1 MQCSYQLVDDWVDAR
16 LICHLPFTLIGYIK
30 DIDRL
35 IDPGRQARRD
45 DIHPVFAQAA
55 DDFMEQAKIVRR
67 TDFQDSAQRRGTII
81 GLNPDRGLL
90 RGNS

>member
-35 IDPGRQARRD
+35 IDPG
-45 DIHPVFAQAA
+45 
-55 DDFMEQAKIVRR
+55 
-67 TDFQDSAQRRGTII
+67 
-81 GLNPDRGLL
+81 
-90 RGNS
+90 